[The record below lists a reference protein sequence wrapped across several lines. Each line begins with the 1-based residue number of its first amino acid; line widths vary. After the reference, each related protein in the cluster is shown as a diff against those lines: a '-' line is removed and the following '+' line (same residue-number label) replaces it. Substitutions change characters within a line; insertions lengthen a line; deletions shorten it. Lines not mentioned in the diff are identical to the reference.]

1 MGDGQDTAW
10 VKDGVTVSVHCMVR
24 QALGSVGRVGVSR
37 SDDHCATVGQLASRR
52 FSQVERHSALQT
64 LVRKVEAAGQ

>member
-1 MGDGQDTAW
+1 MGDGQSAAW
-10 VKDGVTVSVHCMVR
+10 VKDGVTASVHCMVR

-37 SDDHCATVGQLASRR
+37 SDDLRAAVGQLASRH
-52 FSQVERHSALQT
+52 FSQVERHSTLQT